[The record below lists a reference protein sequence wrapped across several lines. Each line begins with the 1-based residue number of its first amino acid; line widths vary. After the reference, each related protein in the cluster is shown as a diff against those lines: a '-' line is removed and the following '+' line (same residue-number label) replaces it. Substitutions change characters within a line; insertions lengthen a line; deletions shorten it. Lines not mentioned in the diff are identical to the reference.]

1 MKSNGL
7 LKVVGILMI
16 IGGSVL
22 TIIGIIAAA
31 GVGLVAAALGS
42 EANMTLLLVSAI
54 LLLLNGIVT
63 LVAGI
68 LGVANAAKPAKAGSC
83 IVFGVLAVILAV
95 LSSILN
101 VAGGN
106 TFSPVNL
113 LIGLV
118 LPVLY
123 LIGAFQNKKR
133 AGQVDPGQQA

>member
-106 TFSPVNL
+106 NFSPVNL

>member
-1 MKSNGL
+1 MKSNAL

-16 IGGSVL
+16 IGGAIL

-95 LSSILN
+95 VSSILN

-106 TFSPVNL
+106 PFNAVNL
-113 LIGLV
+113 IIGLV

-123 LIGAFQNKKR
+123 LIGAFQNKKI
-133 AGQVDPGQQA
+133 AGQIEPGQ